1 MGINE
6 GFLYHQRPV
15 LAYLSQEQK
24 KRIHQASLR
33 ILERTGMDFY
43 SKEAVEMLSASGARV
58 VDGKRVKI
66 PPSMVEEALASVPK
80 RVVLCD
86 RNGRRT
92 LFLEGNSVYY
102 GPGSETPYTLDPYT
116 GERRPSLKQ
125 DVIRAASVVDY
136 LSNIDFVMSFALATD
151 VPKKCEDLH
160 HFEAMVRN
168 TTKPILFTSW
178 DLDGIKGI
186 YDMCV
191 AVSGSEEAFRTNP
204 FICHY
209 VEPISPLKH
218 PKESIDKLL
227 FSVDHGIPVMY
238 VPAPSAGGTAPVT
251 LAGAFALSNA
261 EVLSGLVLAQLR
273 KKGTPFV
280 YGGGPNILD
289 PRTAVFSYGAPEVFI
304 SRIVRTELAHF
315 YGLPAFSTGGCTDAK
330 TIDQQAAFEAGNSL
344 MLSSLAG
351 SNLVHDVGYMES
363 GSTSSLALLTVCDEM
378 IGSVKRVIRSFEVSE
393 EKLALNVIDSVGPG
407 GDFLSLEHT
416 LRHFKEEIWIPQ
428 MLDRQ
433 NYQSWK
439 AEGGKTLKDKAEE
452 KARWILENHKPK
464 PLSDSVQNQVR
475 QIVEDVDT
483 RRTKSPANSS

>member
-6 GFLYHQRPV
+6 DFVYRQRPIMT
-15 LAYLSQEQK
+15 YLSQEQK
-24 KRIHQASLR
+24 ERIHQASLE
-33 ILERTGMDFY
+33 ILERTGMEFY
-43 SKEAVEMLSASGARV
+43 SHEAVEMLSASGARV
-58 VDGKRVKI
+58 VDDRRVKI
-66 PPSMVEEALASVPK
+66 PPFMVEAALASVPK
-80 RVVLCD
+80 RVVLSD
-86 RNGRRT
+86 RYGRRI
-92 LFLEGNSVYY
+92 LFLEGNNVYY

-116 GERRPSLKQ
+116 GERRPSLKH
-125 DVIRAASVVDY
+125 DAAKAARVVDY
-136 LSNIDFVMSFALATD
+136 LPNIDFAMSFALATD
-151 VPKKCEDLH
+151 VPKGREDVH
-160 HFEAMVRN
+160 HFEAMVLN

-178 DLDGIKGI
+178 DIDGIKGI
-186 YDMCV
+186 YDMCAAV
-191 AVSGSEEAFRTNP
+191 AGSDEAFQSNP

-261 EVLSGLVLAQLR
+261 ESLTGIILAQL
-273 KKGTPFV
+273 KKEGAPVV

-304 SRIVRTELAHF
+304 SRIVRTELAQF

-330 TIDQQAAFEAGNSL
+330 TIDQQAAFEAGESL

-351 SNLVHDVGYMES
+351 SSLVHDVGYMES
-363 GSTSSLALLTVCDEM
+363 GFTSSLGLLTICDEM
-378 IGSVKRVIRSFEVSE
+378 IASVKRVLRSFEVSE
-393 EKLALNVIDSVGPG
+393 ETLALDVIDEVGPG

-416 LRHFKEEIWIPQ
+416 SKHFKEEIWISQ

-433 NYQSWK
+433 NYEGWK
-439 AEGGKTLKDKAEE
+439 SEGGKTLKAKADE
-452 KARWILENHKPK
+452 KVRWILENHEPK
-464 PLSDSVQNQVR
+464 PLSNSVQDQVKG
-475 QIVEDVDT
+475 IVKDVDE
-483 RRTKSPANSS
+483 RRAKAFS